1 MIGRASAPAAAAVG
15 LPIRWRDLDPL
26 GHVNH
31 EVYLTYLEHSRDT
44 WFAMN
49 SDGTLGPA
57 DYVVA
62 RLEIDYLRE
71 LTIDHGAVDGCCR
84 LAKIGRSS
92 LVTEEAL
99 VMPDGRLAAR
109 ARAVLVFWNAET
121 RSSRPMTPEE
131 RAGFE
136 NGVALGEIPEA

>member
-1 MIGRASAPAAAAVG
+1 MAGEASAAVRPAVG

-49 SDGTLGPA
+49 SNGSLGPA

-62 RLEIDYLRE
+62 RLEIDYLQE
-71 LTIDHGAVDGCCR
+71 LTIENESVDGCCR
-84 LAKIGRSS
+84 LAELGRSS

-99 VMPDGRLAAR
+99 VMPDGQLAAR
-109 ARAVLVFWNAET
+109 ARAVLVFWDATT

-131 RAGFE
+131 RSGFE
-136 NGVALGEIPEA
+136 SGIALGEIPET